1 MTHSI
6 MALVRRGCALLN
18 SWQIQEREGQ
28 ASVTHADEDVIMR
41 VWCVRLNE
49 HMQMSAAA
57 MLACKGSCV
66 VCVRCA
72 SNTQHALSPWKA
84 SFSSVERGWMV
95 PTRPQRAR
103 VQVWYVRV
111 MYKRKARAC
120 DLRAPPQAHSRGV
133 FVCTLR
139 GTPFHTTPSHSH
151 QFPISTPLFP
161 IAALV
166 NGRISPRLNFLPI
179 IPLIVYLAVQ
189 LASPAYRTHMPNVIP
204 HSLHRSGSCLSKR
217 IRY

>member
-84 SFSSVERGWMV
+84 GFSSVERGWMV

-111 MYKRKARAC
+111 MYKRNARAC

-166 NGRISPRLNFLPI
+166 NGRISPGPNRI
-179 IPLIVYLAVQ
+179 IEPQ
-189 LASPAYRTHMPNVIP
+189 TASK
-204 HSLHRSGSCLSKR
+204 LSTYH
-217 IRY
+217 I

>member
-57 MLACKGSCV
+57 MTHAGVQRVMC
-66 VCVRCA
+66 CVREVRK
-72 SNTQHALSPWKA
+72 QHPACIVTLEGRLQQRRER
-84 SFSSVERGWMV
+84 VERWMV

-166 NGRISPRLNFLPI
+166 NGRFSPRI
-179 IPLIVYLAVQ
+179 R
-189 LASPAYRTHMPNVIP
+189 SMRCVI
-204 HSLHRSGSCLSKR
+204 LSTNA
-217 IRY
+217 